1 MIWEVQKGR
10 ACDTALNFALQTI
23 ESKNVLIDGQGKI
36 IELRDQQIE
45 NYALLDANWSARL
58 QNQTE
63 LFQIERSNLKQK
75 IRKRNKILVGQG
87 LVIAI
92 LLALIVGG

>member
-10 ACDTALNFALQTI
+10 ACDTALNFALQSI
-23 ESKNVLIDGQGKI
+23 EAKNVLIDGQRKLIDLRGK
-36 IELRDQQIE
+36 QIE

-58 QNQTE
+58 QNSND
-63 LFQIERSNLKQK
+63 LFQIEKSNLKQK
-75 IRKRNKILVGQG
+75 IKRRNKFIAGQG

-92 LLALIVGG
+92 LVGLIVGG